1 MFAFI
6 PWLLAPLS
14 CFVEHNEP
22 VAHISRTL
30 ARLVER
36 ERLHVEPSF
45 VAELDRVQQV
55 LQVFTRHPTCTRAVI
70 VFQDDQWLRAMIATD
85 RQQAPIKDAR
95 TQLSEARVTDDRF
108 DYVII
113 FGSALPG
120 WYMTE
125 VARRIKMFD
134 ERVTVDRHGCG
145 YHPIRSDVLVERGGM
160 CGKPAH

>member
-1 MFAFI
+1 M
-6 PWLLAPLS
+6 
-14 CFVEHNEP
+14 
-22 VAHISRTL
+22 AHIFRLL

-45 VAELDRVQQV
+45 VVELDRVQQV

-70 VFQDDQWLRAMIATD
+70 VFQDDQWLRAMIATC

-95 TQLSEARVTDDRF
+95 TQLSEARVTDDLF

-125 VARRIKMFD
+125 VARNIKRFD
-134 ERVTVDRHGCG
+134 ERVTVDRHGVG
-145 YHPIRSDVLVERGGM
+145 YQPIRIGVGFERGGM
-160 CGKPAH
+160 CGIPAH